1 MPLLR
6 DDDDGGGGD
15 DDDDDDEDMMIFYVC
30 VMDSGSK
37 VLHFPYPVGHSTQYS
52 KQCWPD

>member
-15 DDDDDDEDMMIFYVC
+15 DGDDDDDDMMIFYVC